1 MTLYFDVCLDPRITD
16 MEADIDF
23 GRYVP
28 FAAESPVETLIMSA
42 MEILEYTVA
51 VGEHDQCL

>member
-1 MTLYFDVCLDPRITD
+1 